1 MQGDNPVLLAL
12 NDCLKDQLTAINQL
26 FLHARMTKNWGLHAL
41 DNYEYK
47 RSIQAMKM
55 ADDLIDRI
63 LFLEG
68 LPNLQDLGKLLI
80 GEDVPE
86 ILAGDMSMLK
96 DIRARLVSAIKVCE
110 DHKDYV
116 SRDELT
122 EILEEIEEHVDWVES
137 QQWLIA
143 NTGLENYAQS
153 MMGDD

>member
-1 MQGDNPVLLAL
+1 LQGDNPVLLAL

-26 FLHARMTKNWGLHAL
+26 FLHARMTKNWGLHAFN
-41 DNYEYK
+41 DYEYK
-47 RSIQAMKM
+47 RSIKAMKM
-55 ADDLIDRI
+55 ADDLIERI

-86 ILAGDMSMLK
+86 ILTGDMSMLTAMRSRFLDAVK
-96 DIRARLVSAIKVCE
+96 LCE

-122 EILEEIEEHVDWVES
+122 EILEEIEEQIDWVES
-137 QQWLIA
+137 QQWLIG
-143 NTGLENYAQS
+143 NTGLENYLQS